1 MPLAD
6 STDQEPQKAGIQV
19 QTTTIAT
26 LEKAALPATTVT
38 AYPNS
43 FERSPCPSGHTSPG
57 SDRSQNPFDTDVE
70 AMMTNGSTDKHPRP
84 SVVLN
89 RQNDAQVWPGKDHWK
104 QRAKAA
110 KRQRSCTY
118 MSRLDRRTRIAVKIL
133 VIVLVIGIGFAVGFG
148 ISKPLNAPI
157 WGKNTP

>member
-1 MPLAD
+1 MPSAD
-6 STDQEPQKAGIQV
+6 STGQEPQKSGIQV
-19 QTTTIAT
+19 QTTIAT

-38 AYPNS
+38 AFPNS

-84 SVVLN
+84 SVVIN

-148 ISKPLNAPI
+148 ISKPLGAPI
-157 WGKNTP
+157 WGKNVP